1 MQMSLLLDTYLFIK
15 VLEIH
20 LVRADLVKC
29 VEYITMK
36 TEKLKIIADGS
47 VVAIADAKKYNET
60 LNNQTKWT
68 WKQLNDFFLK
78 TNRDHLIVFQT
89 AREDEWIFEFLI
101 NQKTNETAFR
111 QFEQSIEVS
120 DENLYLVNWTDL
132 TSSLQFENTKLPDKI
147 NEDLKIKIPNGFYK
161 VTVKQLF
168 DHDDDDYDS
177 ENKVSYVVELMS
189 EPNNP
194 SMHSEKIIWTEDFPN
209 DDTYFLNDERNE
221 FDDLL
226 DQLLQKDKTIS

>member
-1 MQMSLLLDTYLFIK
+1 MIPGLLIRCENPKLMPWCSFRFLPI
-15 VLEIH
+15 EI
-20 LVRADLVKC
+20 LGIRL
-29 VEYITMK
+29 
-36 TEKLKIIADGS
+36 
-47 VVAIADAKKYNET
+47 
-60 LNNQTKWT
+60 
-68 WKQLNDFFLK
+68 
-78 TNRDHLIVFQT
+78 NRDHLIVFQT
-89 AREDEWIFEFLI
+89 AWEDEWIFEFLI

-168 DHDDDDYDS
+168 DHDDDYDS
-177 ENKVSYVVELMS
+177 ENKVSYVVELIS

-194 SMHSEKIIWTEDFPN
+194 YTLK
-209 DDTYFLNDERNE
+209 R
-221 FDDLL
+221 
-226 DQLLQKDKTIS
+226 